1 MDDDQSV
8 EQQRPTVEELRKRLS
23 ETERAL
29 EVARTRR
36 KRELCLAAKVHDSM
50 LPKPVRHDRVLLD
63 VRYVPVDEV
72 GGDYCQA
79 GFSDWETLY
88 VTICD
93 VTGHGIGPA
102 LLASRVSSEVRYGI
116 VYGREP
122 HEIVRSLNRF
132 ILSFFGETNLY
143 LTFIAAQI
151 DLVRRRVTW
160 SGAGHPSSLLI
171 RRNGRTVEPLE
182 SQNLV
187 IGIMED
193 CLAKEPQHSLDLEP
207 GDRLLF
213 YSDGLTETAGAD
225 GRLLGTDG
233 LSRIAIEA
241 MSLDLFD
248 TADHV
253 LDQVAR
259 YQHGPTTDDTTLIVA
274 EIR

>member
-171 RRNGRTVEPLE
+171 RRDGRTVEPLE